1 MEIGYARTDE
11 TFLRSVL
18 NTVCEGEV
26 FSSTQTHYLEIL
38 ESQEV
43 LDLDVFLPPRPK
55 LFSTFLAKQELGLEF
70 KWLVVVENWLSL
82 LLSALPR
89 GS

>member
-1 MEIGYARTDE
+1 M
-11 TFLRSVL
+11 
-18 NTVCEGEV
+18 CEGEV

-89 GS
+89 GCIYTACCFPRSVECN